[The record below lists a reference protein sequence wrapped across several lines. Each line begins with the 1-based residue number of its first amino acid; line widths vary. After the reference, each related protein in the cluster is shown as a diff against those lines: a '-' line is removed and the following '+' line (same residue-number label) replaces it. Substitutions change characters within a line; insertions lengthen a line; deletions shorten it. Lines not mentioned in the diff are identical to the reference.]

1 MLLNGGSRSRQFT
14 LPRIE
19 DEQGT
24 WRMLIN
30 TAQPGQ
36 RVVRSEA
43 VNLVAH
49 SFVLLRYDEPA

>member
-1 MLLNGGSRSRQFT
+1 
-14 LPRIE
+14 
-19 DEQGT
+19 
-24 WRMLIN
+24 MLIN